1 MAKFPGSGFGS
12 WRSPIKLIRA
22 GPDPHKLNRGLR
34 IEYRP
39 NHRVFI
45 FLPSCRQFPGDGRG
59 GDKEDCEARGR
70 QQDAD
75 TGPEPQR
82 RGKGTAQDQVCYRY
96 LFYKMLIRV
105 QNLSQE
111 DKEQLKIRCVTGI
124 FSIRCWPG
132 SRTSVKRTRSS
143 SRSGALSFLHIVG
156 S

>member
-124 FSIRCWPG
+124 SSIRCWYG
-132 SRTSVKRTRSS
+132 SRTSAKRTRNS
-143 SRSGALSFLHIVG
+143 SRSGVLPVSFL
-156 S
+156 

>member
-111 DKEQLKIRCVTGI
+111 DKEQLKIRCVISSLYMMLIRVQNLSHEEKEQLKIRCVTGI
-124 FSIRCWPG
+124 SSIRC
-132 SRTSVKRTRSS
+132 
-143 SRSGALSFLHIVG
+143 
-156 S
+156 